1 MLLEANANIDQKDFY
16 GQNALHYAVKGK
28 HEKICKLLCSKN
40 IKSNVKTKIPK
51 MIARDYTLA
60 AVNSDADPSQDRNYI
75 SQYKSIKRAEDPH
88 IFADYD
94 EPKCVEDR
102 IHNLILR
109 YDDHLL
115 SDLENSDDEQHGE
128 AYSKGK
134 KKKKGKKGKKGKG
147 KKSAKGGKG
156 KGKKK
161 KGKK

>member
-1 MLLEANANIDQKDFY
+1 MISREY
-16 GQNALHYAVKGK
+16 AL
-28 HEKICKLLCSKN
+28 
-40 IKSNVKTKIPK
+40 T
-51 MIARDYTLA
+51 
-60 AVNSDADPSQDRNYI
+60 AVNSGDKLSMDKEYI
-75 SQYKSIKRAEDPH
+75 VHLKNIKRAEDPH
-88 IFADYD
+88 MFIEYD

-115 SDLENSDDEQHGE
+115 SDMENSDDEQKGE
-128 AYSKGK
+128 AYSK

-147 KKSAKGGKG
+147 KKAGKSGKG